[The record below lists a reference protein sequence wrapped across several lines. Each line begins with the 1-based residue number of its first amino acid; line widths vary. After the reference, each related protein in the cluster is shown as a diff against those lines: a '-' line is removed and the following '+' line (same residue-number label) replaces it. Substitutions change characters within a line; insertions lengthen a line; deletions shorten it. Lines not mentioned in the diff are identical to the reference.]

1 MRSYLMV
8 FFVLRSFRRVY
19 QRNYTLGEV
28 EMYSKMK
35 PTSGLQDFIE
45 FLSRPNSISY
55 VVFVCVVSAI
65 GVFGEYV

>member
-28 EMYSKMK
+28 EMYLKMK
-35 PTSGLQDFIE
+35 PTSSLQSFIE